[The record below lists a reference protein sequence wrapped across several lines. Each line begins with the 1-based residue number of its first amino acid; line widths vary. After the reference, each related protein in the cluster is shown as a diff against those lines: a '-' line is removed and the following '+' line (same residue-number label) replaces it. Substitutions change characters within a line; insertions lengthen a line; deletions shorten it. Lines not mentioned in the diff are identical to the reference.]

1 MRLTVKSGSVCTFDG
16 PVSFTSQFPENVF
29 VIGRLSL
36 VIEKVTVGSTVEQT
50 RNPVFR
56 FSNNATI
63 EYYDTVTFLGI
74 DFDGDVGLK
83 NTNIFGFLFVNP
95 LWPLKLTIKNSLIGG
110 NIAKLTEDQQ
120 KKDVFKAFM
129 MFNIEDAYSLNL
141 ENVEIVDMYISDFS
155 PFQILFTPSY
165 IDKYIDVFSLSISNF
180 TLNRA

>member
-1 MRLTVKSGSVCTFDG
+1 M
-16 PVSFTSQFPENVF
+16 
-29 VIGRLSL
+29 
-36 VIEKVTVGSTVEQT
+36 IEKKLVGSTLEQI

-63 EYYDTVTFLGI
+63 EYFDTVTFLGI

-83 NTNIFGFLFVNP
+83 NTNVFGILFVNP
-95 LWPLKLTIKNSLIGG
+95 LWPLQLTIKNSLIGG

-129 MFNIEDAYSLNL
+129 VFNIENAQSLVL

-155 PFQILFTPSY
+155 PFQI
-165 IDKYIDVFSLSISNF
+165 
-180 TLNRA
+180 